1 MSKLIVKQVFD
12 LYEQNYEHKHETA
25 AFCFWL
31 FIIHEKHDESYLHSF
46 LNLVMTSATDNP
58 KYFSKADYDAII
70 SAQAKDAKELRRIWR
85 EILFDTSN
93 FDYDSFQAIIKVDEL
108 LESIGI
114 ESVWH
119 FDGPVELF
127 GKYKHLLD
135 MKEVNSYPQS
145 RNGPQS

>member
-12 LYEQNYEHKHETA
+12 LYEQNYEHKHEAA
-25 AFCFWL
+25 AF
-31 FIIHEKHDESYLHSF
+31 
-46 LNLVMTSATDNP
+46 
-58 KYFSKADYDAII
+58 DY
-70 SAQAKDAKELRRIWR
+70 
-85 EILFDTSN
+85 N
-93 FDYDSFQAIIKVDEL
+93 SFQAIIKVDEL
-108 LESIGI
+108 LETLGI

-135 MKEVNSYPQS
+135 MKEVDSYPPS